1 MLKLPKRGG
10 NGASQGEGEGTGRK
24 KRKLTVDWQTS
35 IYSPKPHQSGA
46 PFASVRR
53 FAKEQCY
60 RAGVF
65 FLPLPLPPLLFLP
78 SHLPSGL
85 ILLLSPIFLCHRIK
99 DGGFIVAIR
108 LTSFRSPK
116 IRLHCRLRR
125 FVEEFCQLCEE
136 KMEKV
141 ERKRKTDRDL
151 YEVEVV
157 EAGYDA
163 KKQLKIHFVWFSH
176 EYGRNDL
183 IPTITMSGVIT
194 IMKGIT
200 FSSFAWKKCL
210 PRGRFAGG

>member
-1 MLKLPKRGG
+1 MTDINLLPQAAPIRSSVCQRTAFRKRTML
-10 NGASQGEGEGTGRK
+10 SGR
-24 KRKLTVDWQTS
+24 R
-35 IYSPKPHQSGA
+35 I
-46 PFASVRR
+46 
-53 FAKEQCY
+53 
-60 RAGVF
+60 F

-163 KKQLKIHFVWFSH
+163 KKQLKIHFV
-176 EYGRNDL
+176 
-183 IPTITMSGVIT
+183 
-194 IMKGIT
+194 
-200 FSSFAWKKCL
+200 
-210 PRGRFAGG
+210 

>member
-1 MLKLPKRGG
+1 MGRVKGRGRG
-10 NGASQGEGEGTGRK
+10 RGER
-24 KRKLTVDWQTS
+24 RQNLQLIDR
-35 IYSPKPHQSGA
+35 HQSTPPSRTNQELRLPA
-46 PFASVRR
+46 
-53 FAKEQCY
+53 Y
-60 RAGVF
+60 GVSQKNNVIGQAYF

-108 LTSFRSPK
+108 LTSFRPPK

-163 KKQLKIHFVWFSH
+163 KKQLKIHFV
-176 EYGRNDL
+176 
-183 IPTITMSGVIT
+183 
-194 IMKGIT
+194 
-200 FSSFAWKKCL
+200 
-210 PRGRFAGG
+210 